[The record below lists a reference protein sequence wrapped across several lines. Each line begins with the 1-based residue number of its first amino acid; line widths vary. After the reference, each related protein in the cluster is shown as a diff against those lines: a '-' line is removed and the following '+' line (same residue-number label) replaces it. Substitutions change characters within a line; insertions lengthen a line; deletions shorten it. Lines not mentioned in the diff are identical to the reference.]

1 MRVSGNGKAKAEV
14 SFTTLRMATAAALML
29 GFSVSA
35 QAAEYI
41 VKFKSNAEAVAA
53 FNQES
58 IGEAAVKDLHEAGSL
73 VTVRLDDKN
82 APEKAAK
89 QLVELMARPDVEY
102 VVENAPVQM
111 LGMPN
116 DPRVGEQWSL
126 AKVRAAGAWDR
137 NVGSRSVVVAV
148 IDTGIDVTHPDLKD
162 NIWNNTAE
170 IAGNGI
176 DDDNNGYVD
185 DTVGWDFLDNDKDP
199 ADVTS
204 SQNPGH
210 GTHCAGIV
218 GATGDN
224 GVGISG
230 MSQQVAMM
238 ALRFI
243 GPNGQGDL
251 MGAIKAIDYAIANKA
266 DVISASWGAKV
277 PAAQATPLIEAIG
290 RANDAGVIF
299 VAAAANDGANND
311 TTSMFPANAEFPN
324 MIAVAAS
331 DSSDAKP
338 SWSNFGKAKVALASP
353 GHNIL
358 STLPNNA
365 YGNLSGTSM
374 ATPMV
379 AGLVALLQA
388 DAMMKTGKGM
398 SGAEMRS
405 LLQATGTKVAIETAC
420 DCRIDAQAA
429 VEALNASKLVVVP
442 AAATFA
448 PNSSGK
454 FAAIGGAGNYQ
465 FTSMNP
471 ATVEVAADG
480 SFTAKAEGETTIK
493 VTDAS
498 GTEAQSLAIRVAT
511 AQQGGGDACPL
522 PDPMMCQLM
531 CLIDPSLPWCAK

>member
-1 MRVSGNGKAKAEV
+1 MKVSGNGKRTSVLLTGA
-14 SFTTLRMATAAALML
+14 AAALMA
-29 GFSVSA
+29 GFSISA

-41 VKFKSNAEAVAA
+41 VKFKNSAEAVAA

-58 IGEAAVKDLHEAGSL
+58 IGEAAVSDLHEAGSL
-73 VTVRLDDKN
+73 VTVRIDNKN
-82 APEKAAK
+82 APEKAAR

-102 VVENAPVQM
+102 VVENAPVHM

-126 AKVRAAGAWDR
+126 AKVNAGAAWDR
-137 NVGSRSVVVAV
+137 TVGSRSVVVAV
-148 IDTGIDVTHPDLKD
+148 IDTGIDATHPDLKD
-162 NIWNNTAE
+162 NMWKNNAE
-170 IAGNGI
+170 IAGNGV

-185 DTVGWDFLDNDKDP
+185 DTYGWDFLDNDKDP

-230 MSQQVAMM
+230 MSQQVSMM

-266 DVISASWGAKV
+266 DIISASWGAKV
-277 PAAQATPLIEAIG
+277 PSSQATPLIEAIG

-311 TTSMFPANAEFPN
+311 TTSMYPANAEFPN

-331 DSSDAKP
+331 DNSDAKP
-338 SWSNFGKAKVALASP
+338 SWSNYGKAKVALASP

-358 STLPNNA
+358 STLPNNT

-379 AGLVALLQA
+379 AGLVALLQSEA
-388 DAMMKTGKGM
+388 KMKSGKGLT
-398 SGAEMRS
+398 GAEMRS
-405 LLQATGTKVAIETAC
+405 LLQTTGTKVQIETAC
-420 DCRIDAQAA
+420 DCRIDALAA

-448 PNSSGK
+448 PNSTGK
-454 FAAIGGAGNYQ
+454 FAAIGGNGGYQ
-465 FTSMNP
+465 FFSMNP
-471 ATVEVAADG
+471 GTLEVNADG

-493 VTDAS
+493 VTDSS
-498 GTEAQSLAIRVAT
+498 GTQAQSLAIRVAV
-511 AQQGGGDACPL
+511 AQQGGGGEECPL

-531 CLIDPSLPWCAK
+531 CLIDPTLPWCAK